1 MAYDS
6 MKTSESE
13 RDWDV
18 CKKAYEEINSRQ
30 VTALM
35 FHDQMADF
43 FDFLGLM
50 GFKRMHE
57 YQYVAESAEHRA
69 TKRYFLNHHNR
80 LLSEE
85 HIEDPEVIPDSWYKY
100 TRFDVS
106 TQVRKQAVETAFDK
120 YKEWETKT
128 KECYEKHAKALME
141 AGYVADFMRVEELI
155 CDVDK
160 ELKHLERLTI
170 TLKSVAYDEV
180 YIAELQHSMHEKY
193 KKKIK
198 KIGVSIC

>member
-1 MAYDS
+1 M
-6 MKTSESE
+6 T
-13 RDWDV
+13 
-18 CKKAYEEINSRQ
+18 ILQ
-30 VTALM
+30 T
-35 FHDQMADF
+35 
-43 FDFLGLM
+43 
-50 GFKRMHE
+50 
-57 YQYVAESAEHRA
+57 
-69 TKRYFLNHHNR
+69 
-80 LLSEE
+80 
-85 HIEDPEVIPDSWYKY
+85 VIPDSWYKY

-120 YKEWETKT
+120 YKEWETQT

-141 AGYVADFMRVEELI
+141 AGYVADFMHIEELI

-180 YIAELQHSMHEKY
+180 YIAELQHSLHEKY

>member
-1 MAYDS
+1 M
-6 MKTSESE
+6 
-13 RDWDV
+13 
-18 CKKAYEEINSRQ
+18 
-30 VTALM
+30 
-35 FHDQMADF
+35 
-43 FDFLGLM
+43 
-50 GFKRMHE
+50 
-57 YQYVAESAEHRA
+57 
-69 TKRYFLNHHNR
+69 
-80 LLSEE
+80 
-85 HIEDPEVIPDSWYKY
+85 
-100 TRFDVS
+100 
-106 TQVRKQAVETAFDK
+106 ETAFDK
-120 YKEWETKT
+120 YKEWETQT

-180 YIAELQHSMHEKY
+180 YIAELQHSLHEKY

>member
-1 MAYDS
+1 MAYDT

-13 RDWDV
+13 RDWDI
-18 CKKAYEEINSRQ
+18 CKEAYEEINSRQ

-43 FDFLGLM
+43 FDFLGLA

-120 YKEWETKT
+120 YKEWETQT